1 MLDHCI
7 GSPRCNT
14 ILTTPPPPQQQQR
27 KGNSAASLDHHLLQA
42 LYSLGS
48 LPYFDMS
55 PEAEV
60 TPITPG
66 SGFGYAGQK
75 MEGFADRMPTSPT
88 SQPVRRGPAGCG
100 STKLAAQ
107 PRILDD
113 FI

>member
-1 MLDHCI
+1 MQHY
-7 GSPRCNT
+7 SYN
-14 ILTTPPPPQQQQR
+14 PPPTPQQQR

-55 PEAEV
+55 SEAEV

-75 MEGFADRMPTSPT
+75 MEGFADRMPTSPA
-88 SQPVRRGPAGCG
+88 SQPVRKGPAGCG
-100 STKLAAQ
+100 STNLAAQ